1 MKKYMYKSLIILIL
15 IATIVLAYPTK
26 VFAISK
32 MFRDADAF
40 LGQGKDV
47 EDVISTD
54 QLKDVSRTFYKVFL
68 AIAIVIAIIVGMVI
82 GVKYIYEG
90 AEGQAKL
97 KEAFIPYIVGCLIV
111 FSAFPIWKLAISFG
125 NEQNMIKE
133 TFATDGSET
142 KDSYNKVCNSPNMED
157 LTAFTDNEIEAAWTQ
172 VKIERFGESANE
184 TTDWQTVQ
192 RIGNK
197 PKANDG
203 YIFVE
208 YAKRNYTNE
217 QILNI
222 WKKVKVKDWNN
233 EDGWIGK
240 LGEMAKRAQQN

>member
-32 MFRDADAF
+32 MFNDADTF
-40 LGQGKDV
+40 LRQGKDV

-82 GVKYIYEG
+82 GVKYIYES

-97 KEAFIPYIVGCLIV
+97 KEAFVPYIVGCLIV

-133 TFATDGSET
+133 TFKTDGSET
-142 KDSYNKVCNSPNMED
+142 KDTYYKVYNSSNIED
-157 LTAFTDNEIEAAWTQ
+157 LTSFTDNEIKAAWTH
-172 VKIERFGESANE
+172 VKILKVGTKANE
-184 TTDWQTVQ
+184 VEDLDVLYE
-192 RIGNK
+192 IDNV
-197 PKANDG
+197 NDKNG

-208 YAKRNYTNE
+208 YIRRNYTKD
-217 QILNI
+217 QIKEI
-222 WKKVKVKDWNN
+222 WEKRGYLVPR
-233 EDGWIGK
+233 GWVAKFYK
-240 LGEMAKRAQQN
+240 LYVLASS